1 MFQYYFQFMSN
12 NHKESDCNIIF
23 KLYNKIEKL
32 PKDNNKENLIN
43 ILANF
48 FVKNDLIIFDLIFEK
63 HILFLVI
70 KICEAYE
77 KSLFLKILL
86 PLLEKLKSCKFENKL
101 KKATKK
107 IQENKEKILNSCYN
121 QTKNC
126 INKGLDIKNSDMLE
140 NNRNLNNSVIDAYTN
155 IFSASLKI
163 LFGMDIKNDLNEKKI
178 FIKESINT
186 LFESFFNLSKLQ
198 EDSYKDIFSCK
209 ENVNSLNYTKDLYQI
224 LNIIIYSI
232 QFEKITNNN
241 KKSNTIYMTSLKEI
255 ETLLNDTFIKLI
267 INNTLSQNYFWLLYE
282 RKQNSCKEEYNVTL
296 LKGKK
301 VDKEKLSFNAFEV
314 IEKKGENDL
323 INICQNLLTNEKIVI
338 LKMNKE
344 ENKGQL
350 TINEIREEINKEINK
365 FYFFY
370 TKIEKEI
377 NFFEKSIINL

>member
-86 PLLEKLKSCKFENKL
+86 PLLEKLKRCKFENKL
-101 KKATKK
+101 KEATKK
-107 IQENKEKILNSCYN
+107 IQENKEKILNSYYN

-126 INKGLDIKNSDMLE
+126 INKSLDIKNSDMLE

-163 LFGMDIKNDLNEKKI
+163 LFGMDVKNDLNEKKI

-209 ENVNSLNYTKDLYQI
+209 ENVNSLKYTKDLYQM

-301 VDKEKLSFNAFEV
+301 IDEEKLSFNAFEV

-370 TKIEKEI
+370 IKIEKEI

>member
-107 IQENKEKILNSCYN
+107 IQENKEKILNSYYN

-232 QFEKITNNN
+232 QFEKITNDN

-255 ETLLNDTFIKLI
+255 EILLNDTFIKLI
-267 INNTLSQNYFWLLYE
+267 INKTLSQNYFWLLYE

-370 TKIEKEI
+370 IKIEKEI

>member
-107 IQENKEKILNSCYN
+107 IQENKEKILNSYYN

-232 QFEKITNNN
+232 QFEKITNDN

-255 ETLLNDTFIKLI
+255 EILLNDTFIKLI
-267 INNTLSQNYFWLLYE
+267 INKTLSQNYFWLLYE

>member
-23 KLYNKIEKL
+23 NLYNKIDKL
-32 PKDNNKENLIN
+32 PKDNKYKENLIN
-43 ILANF
+43 ILAEF
-48 FVKNDLIIFDLIFEK
+48 FVTYDLIIFDLIFEK

-107 IQENKEKILNSCYN
+107 IQENKEKILNSYYN

-126 INKGLDIKNSDMLE
+126 INKGLDIK
-140 NNRNLNNSVIDAYTN
+140 NNSVIDAYTN

-163 LFGMDIKNDLNEKKI
+163 LFGMDVKNDLNEKKI

-232 QFEKITNNN
+232 QFEKITNDN

-267 INNTLSQNYFWLLYE
+267 INKTLSQNYFWLLYE

>member
-107 IQENKEKILNSCYN
+107 IQENKEKILNSYYN

-163 LFGMDIKNDLNEKKI
+163 LFGMDVKNDLNEKKI

-232 QFEKITNNN
+232 QFEKITNDN

-255 ETLLNDTFIKLI
+255 EILLNDTFIKLI
-267 INNTLSQNYFWLLYE
+267 INKTLSQNYFWLLYE

-365 FYFFY
+365 FYFYY

>member
-63 HILFLVI
+63 HILFLAI

-107 IQENKEKILNSCYN
+107 IQENKEKILNSYYN

-163 LFGMDIKNDLNEKKI
+163 LFGMDVKNDLNEKKI

-232 QFEKITNNN
+232 QFEKITNDN
-241 KKSNTIYMTSLKEI
+241 KKSNTIYMNSLKEI

-267 INNTLSQNYFWLLYE
+267 INKTLSQNYFWLLYE

-301 VDKEKLSFNAFEV
+301 ADKEKLSFNAFEV

-365 FYFFY
+365 FYFYY

>member
-107 IQENKEKILNSCYN
+107 IQENKEKILNSYYN

-163 LFGMDIKNDLNEKKI
+163 LFGMDVKNDLNEKKI

-232 QFEKITNNN
+232 QFEKITNDN

-255 ETLLNDTFIKLI
+255 EILLNDTFIKLI
-267 INNTLSQNYFWLLYE
+267 INKTLSQNYFWLLYE

>member
-107 IQENKEKILNSCYN
+107 IQENKEKILNSYNN

-140 NNRNLNNSVIDAYTN
+140 NNRNLKNSVIDAYTN

-163 LFGMDIKNDLNEKKI
+163 LFGMDVKNDLNEKKI

-232 QFEKITNNN
+232 QFEKITNDN

-255 ETLLNDTFIKLI
+255 EILLNDTFIKLI
-267 INNTLSQNYFWLLYE
+267 INKTLSQNYFWLLYE

-301 VDKEKLSFNAFEV
+301 VDKEKLSFNSFDL

>member
-43 ILANF
+43 ILADF

-77 KSLFLKILL
+77 KSLFFKILL

-107 IQENKEKILNSCYN
+107 IQENKEKILNSYYN

-126 INKGLDIKNSDMLE
+126 INKGLDIKNSDILE

-163 LFGMDIKNDLNEKKI
+163 LFGMDVKNDLNEKKI

-282 RKQNSCKEEYNVTL
+282 RKQNSCKEGYNVTL